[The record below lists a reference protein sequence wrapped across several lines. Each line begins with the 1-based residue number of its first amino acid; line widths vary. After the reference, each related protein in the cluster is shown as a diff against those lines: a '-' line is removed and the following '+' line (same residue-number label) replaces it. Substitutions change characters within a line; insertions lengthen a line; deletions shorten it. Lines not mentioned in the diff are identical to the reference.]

1 MCGDNFS
8 LGYEEVP
15 VGYANKNGQDSLDQ
29 SHLYLRERGR
39 ERERER
45 WGGGGVVGE
54 REKERK
60 ASFLKYIQR
69 IFKSKVNIFGC

>member
-1 MCGDNFS
+1 MCGDNFN

-45 WGGGGVVGE
+45 ERDRLGEGGWWE
-54 REKERK
+54 RERKKEK
-60 ASFLKYIQR
+60 LAF
-69 IFKSKVNIFGC
+69 FF

>member
-1 MCGDNFS
+1 MISNTESKSSMCGDNFS

-39 ERERER
+39 ERERGKER
-45 WGGGGVVGE
+45 ETDWERGVGG

-60 ASFLKYIQR
+60 
-69 IFKSKVNIFGC
+69 KS

>member
-8 LGYEEVP
+8 LGYKEVP

-39 ERERER
+39 ERERGKER
-45 WGGGGVVGE
+45 ETDWERGDGG
-54 REKERK
+54 REKEK
-60 ASFLKYIQR
+60 TGQD
-69 IFKSKVNIFGC
+69 